1 MGGNLVTYRGTNP
14 RVSNSIFFLG
24 LDGPP
29 DVKFGLGITFGFLS
43 IAANRFYTF
52 NALVCVPELQVQA
65 YTEYYEFTFKSVPPP
80 GCRLVSRAAGW

>member
-1 MGGNLVTYRGTNP
+1 MTYRGTNP

-43 IAANRFYTF
+43 IAANRFERKF
-52 NALVCVPELQVQA
+52 EALTQYKLEPAIREN
-65 YTEYYEFTFKSVPPP
+65 
-80 GCRLVSRAAGW
+80 RLER